1 MLPTTAAADAM
12 QQPQIFIS
20 YRRDDAAGYA
30 RAVNDELARCFGAE
44 RVFIDVDDINAG
56 QPFSEV
62 IQRSVGDSAVLLAL
76 IGKRWRG
83 DRDGAGPRIFEADDF
98 VRQEVAAGLAK
109 GLRVIPVLLD
119 GVPMPDAAHLPPDLG
134 ALAGRNAL
142 ELDNTRFAADMARLV
157 REVRGALGKDAPPP
171 PTERAASRTRW
182 WIAAAVVVAAAAI
195 VALWP
200 SQRSPAPVSPS
211 RVEQQAPVPAIRA
224 QVNGDWQADVTYD
237 WDNARFSERFTFA
250 GEADELHGSASF
262 LRVARGVLEGRVDAA
277 GVSFITRTSESSGGD
292 GGAALVV
299 HRYRGRLAGDEL
311 RFVMQT
317 EGGSSAHLPVEFVA
331 RRVASAGPPASR

>member
-1 MLPTTAAADAM
+1 M

-30 RAVNDELARCFGAE
+30 RAVNDELVRCFGAE
-44 RVFIDVDDINAG
+44 RVFIDVDDITAG
-56 QPFSEV
+56 QPFSEI

-83 DRDGAGPRIFEADDF
+83 ERDGAAPRLFEAGDF

-119 GVPMPDAAHLPPDLG
+119 GVAMPDPAHLPPDLG

-157 REVRGALGKDAPPP
+157 REVRGALGEDAAPPP
-171 PTERAASRTRW
+171 AVRTAPRTGW
-182 WIAAAVVVAAAAI
+182 WITAAGVVAVAAVGG
-195 VALWP
+195 LWQ
-200 SQRSPAPVSPS
+200 SQRSPAPVAPS
-211 RVEQQAPVPAIRA
+211 RIEPAPVPVARG
-224 QVNGDWQADVTYD
+224 QVNGEWQADVTYD
-237 WDNARFSERFTFA
+237 WDNARFTERFTFA
-250 GEADELHGSASF
+250 GEADALHGSASF
-262 LRVARGVLEGRVDAA
+262 LRVARGVLEGRVDGA
-277 GVSFITRTSESSGGD
+277 GVSFVTRTSESGGSGD
-292 GGAALVV
+292 SAVV

-317 EGGSSAHLPVEFVA
+317 EGGSSPHVPVEFVA

>member
-1 MLPTTAAADAM
+1 M

-30 RAVNDELARCFGAE
+30 RAVNDELVRCFGAE

-56 QPFSEV
+56 QPFSEI

-83 DRDGAGPRIFEADDF
+83 EREGAAPRLFEPGDF

-119 GVPMPDAAHLPPDLG
+119 GVAMPESAQLPPDLG

-157 REVRGALGKDAPPP
+157 HEVRDALGDSASTRPAAPSAPP
-171 PTERAASRTRW
+171 TWR
-182 WIAAAVVVAAAAI
+182 WIAAVAVAA
-195 VALWP
+195 VALAALWQW
-200 SQRSPAPVSPS
+200 QRSPAPSSAPAD
-211 RVEQQAPVPAIRA
+211 QARAPTARA
-224 QVNGDWQADVTYD
+224 QVNGEWRADVVYD
-237 WDNARFSERFTFA
+237 WPNARYSERFAFA
-250 GEADELHGSASF
+250 GDADALHGSASF
-262 LRVARGVLEGRVDAA
+262 LGVARGVLEGRVDAA
-277 GVSFITRTSESSGGD
+277 GLSFVTRTSETGGSGAGEVQ
-292 GGAALVV
+292 LV

-317 EGGSSAHLPVEFVA
+317 EGGSSAHVPVEFVA
-331 RRVASAGPPASR
+331 RRAAVAAPAASR

>member
-1 MLPTTAAADAM
+1 M

-30 RAVNDELARCFGAE
+30 RAINDELARSFGAA

-56 QPFSEV
+56 QPFSEI

-83 DRDGAGPRIFEADDF
+83 EREGAGPRIFEAGDF

-119 GVPMPDAAHLPPDLG
+119 GVPMPDPAQLPPDLG

-142 ELDNTRFAADMARLV
+142 ELDNTRFAADMAHLV
-157 REVRGALGKDAPPP
+157 REVRGALGEDTAPPA
-171 PTERAASRTRW
+171 TASAASRTGW
-182 WIAAAVVVAAAAI
+182 WIAAVVVAAAAI
-195 VALWP
+195 AALWQ
-200 SQRSPAPVSPS
+200 SQRSPAPAPVTPA
-211 RVEQQAPVPAIRA
+211 RVETAPVTAARA
-224 QVNGDWQADVTYD
+224 QVNGEWQADVTYD

-250 GEADELHGSASF
+250 GDADELHGSASF
-262 LRVARGVLEGRVDAA
+262 LGVARGVLEGRVDAA
-277 GVSFITRTSESSGGD
+277 GVVFVTRTSESSGGGD
-292 GGAALVV
+292 AGTAIV

-317 EGGSSAHLPVEFVA
+317 EGGSSAHVPVEFIA
-331 RRVASAGPPASR
+331 RRVASARPQASR

>member
-1 MLPTTAAADAM
+1 MLPAIAADAM

-30 RAVNDELARCFGAE
+30 RAVNDELVRCFGAE

-56 QPFSEV
+56 QPFSEI

-83 DRDGAGPRIFEADDF
+83 ERDGAAPRIFEAGDF

-119 GVPMPDAAHLPPDLG
+119 GVAMPDPAHLPPDLG

-157 REVRGALGKDAPPP
+157 REVRGALGEEATPPA
-171 PTERAASRTRW
+171 TARAASRSGW
-182 WIAAAVVVAAAAI
+182 WIGAAAVLATAAI
-195 VALWP
+195 GALWQW
-200 SQRSPAPVSPS
+200 QRPPAPAAPA
-211 RVEQQAPVPAIRA
+211 RVVEQAPVPAARA
-224 QVNGDWQADVTYD
+224 QVNGEWRADVTYD

-250 GEADELHGSASF
+250 GEADGLHGSASF
-262 LRVARGVLEGRVDAA
+262 LGVARGVLEGRVDAA
-277 GVSFITRTSESSGGD
+277 GVSFFTRTSESSGSGE
-292 GGAALVV
+292 GGAAVV

-317 EGGSSAHLPVEFVA
+317 EGGSSAHVPIEFVA
-331 RRVASAGPPASR
+331 RRVAAAGPQASR

>member
-1 MLPTTAAADAM
+1 M

-30 RAVNDELARCFGAE
+30 RAVHEELVRSFGAE
-44 RVFIDVDDINAG
+44 RIFIDVDDINAG
-56 QPFSEV
+56 QPFSEI

-83 DRDGAGPRIFEADDF
+83 KREGAAPRIFEAGDF

-119 GVPMPDAAHLPPDLG
+119 GVAMPDPAHLPPDLG

-142 ELDNTRFAADMARLV
+142 ELDNTRFAADMAHLV
-157 REVRGALGKDAPPP
+157 REVRGALGEKAPPP
-171 PTERAASRTRW
+171 PSARTGSRTG
-182 WIAAAVVVAAAAI
+182 WIIAAVVAVAAI
-195 VALWP
+195 GALWQW
-200 SQRSPAPVSPS
+200 QRSLAPAASS
-211 RVEQQAPVPAIRA
+211 RVEQAPVAAARA
-224 QVNGDWQADVTYD
+224 QINGEWRADVTYD
-237 WDNARFSERFTFA
+237 WPNAHYGERFSFA
-250 GEADELHGSASF
+250 GEGNELHGSASF
-262 LRVARGVLEGRVDAA
+262 LGVARGVLEGRVDAA
-277 GVSFITRTSESSGGD
+277 GLAFVTRISESTSAGD
-292 GGAALVV
+292 GGAAAV

-317 EGGSSAHLPVEFVA
+317 EGGSSEHVPVEFVA
-331 RRVASAGPPASR
+331 RRVAPAAAPASR

>member
-1 MLPTTAAADAM
+1 M

-30 RAVNDELARCFGAE
+30 RAVNDELVRCFGAE
-44 RVFIDVDDINAG
+44 RVFIDVDDIDAG

-62 IQRSVGDSAVLLAL
+62 IRRSVGDSAVLLAL

-83 DRDGAGPRIFEADDF
+83 ERDGAAPRLFEAADF

-119 GVPMPDAAHLPPDLG
+119 GVAMPDPAQLPPDLA

-142 ELDNTRFAADMARLV
+142 ELDNTRFATDMARLV
-157 REVRGALGKDAPPP
+157 REVRSALGEEATPPAP
-171 PTERAASRTRW
+171 TRTTSRAAW
-182 WIAAAVVVAAAAI
+182 WIGAATVVAVAAI
-195 VALWP
+195 GGWWS
-200 SQRSPAPVSPS
+200 SQRSPAPVAPS
-211 RVEQQAPVPAIRA
+211 GVEPAVVAAARA
-224 QVNGDWQADVTYD
+224 HVDGEWLADVTYD

-250 GEADELHGSASF
+250 GDGGELHGSASF
-262 LRVARGVLEGRVDAA
+262 LGVARGILEGRVDGA
-277 GVSFITRTSESSGGD
+277 GVSFLTRTSESSGAGET
-292 GGAALVV
+292 APAVV
-299 HRYRGRLAGDEL
+299 HRYRGRVAGDEL

-317 EGGSSAHLPVEFVA
+317 EGGSSTHLPVEFVA
-331 RRVASAGPPASR
+331 RRVASAPAQASR

>member
-1 MLPTTAAADAM
+1 M

-30 RAVNDELARCFGAE
+30 RAINDELARSFGAE

-56 QPFSEV
+56 QPFSEI

-83 DRDGAGPRIFEADDF
+83 EREGAGPRIFEAGDF

-119 GVPMPDAAHLPPDLG
+119 GVPMPDPAQLPPDLG

-142 ELDNTRFAADMARLV
+142 ELDNTRFAADMAHLV
-157 REVRGALGKDAPPP
+157 REVRGALGEEAAPPP
-171 PTERAASRTRW
+171 TASAPSRTGW
-182 WIAAAVVVAAAAI
+182 WIAAAVVVVAVAI
-195 VALWP
+195 GTLWQ
-200 SQRSPAPVSPS
+200 SQRSPAPATVSPA
-211 RVEQQAPVPAIRA
+211 RVEPAPVPAARA

-237 WDNARFSERFTFA
+237 WDNARFSERFKFA
-250 GEADELHGSASF
+250 GEADALHGSASF
-262 LRVARGVLEGRVDAA
+262 LGVARGVLEGRVDGA
-277 GVSFITRTSESSGGD
+277 GVVFVTRTSETSGSGD
-292 GGAALVV
+292 SATAVV

-317 EGGSSAHLPVEFVA
+317 EGGSSAHVPIEFVA
-331 RRVASAGPPASR
+331 RRVAGAAPPASR

>member
-1 MLPTTAAADAM
+1 M

-30 RAVNDELARCFGAE
+30 RAINDELVRCFGAE

-62 IQRSVGDSAVLLAL
+62 IERSVGDSAVLLAL

-83 DRDGAGPRIFEADDF
+83 ERDGAAPRLFEAGDF

-119 GVPMPDAAHLPPDLG
+119 GVAMPDPAHLPPDLG

-142 ELDNTRFAADMARLV
+142 ELDNTRFAADIERLV
-157 REVRGALGKDAPPP
+157 REVRSALGEAAAPPAP
-171 PTERAASRTRW
+171 ARATSRAGW
-182 WIAAAVVVAAAAI
+182 WIAAAVGVAAVAIGALWQSRPSPAPPVAATRVEPALVAAAR
-195 VALWP
+195 P
-200 SQRSPAPVSPS
+200 
-211 RVEQQAPVPAIRA
+211 
-224 QVNGDWQADVTYD
+224 QVDGEWRADVTYD
-237 WDNARFSERFTFA
+237 WDNARFSERFRFA
-250 GEADELHGSASF
+250 GEADALHGSASF
-262 LRVARGVLEGRVDAA
+262 LGVARGVLEGRVDGA
-277 GVSFITRTSESSGGD
+277 GVVFVTRTSETSGSGD
-292 GGAALVV
+292 SATAVV

-317 EGGSSAHLPVEFVA
+317 EGGSSAHVPIEFVA
-331 RRVASAGPPASR
+331 RRVAGAAPPASR

>member
-1 MLPTTAAADAM
+1 M

-56 QPFSEV
+56 QPFSEI

-83 DRDGAGPRIFEADDF
+83 ERDGAAPRLFEAGDF

-119 GVPMPDAAHLPPDLG
+119 GVAMPDPAHLPPDLG

-157 REVRGALGKDAPPP
+157 REVRGALGEDAAPPP
-171 PTERAASRTRW
+171 AARTASRTK
-182 WIAAAVVVAAAAI
+182 
-195 VALWP
+195 
-200 SQRSPAPVSPS
+200 
-211 RVEQQAPVPAIRA
+211 
-224 QVNGDWQADVTYD
+224 
-237 WDNARFSERFTFA
+237 
-250 GEADELHGSASF
+250 
-262 LRVARGVLEGRVDAA
+262 
-277 GVSFITRTSESSGGD
+277 
-292 GGAALVV
+292 
-299 HRYRGRLAGDEL
+299 
-311 RFVMQT
+311 
-317 EGGSSAHLPVEFVA
+317 
-331 RRVASAGPPASR
+331 